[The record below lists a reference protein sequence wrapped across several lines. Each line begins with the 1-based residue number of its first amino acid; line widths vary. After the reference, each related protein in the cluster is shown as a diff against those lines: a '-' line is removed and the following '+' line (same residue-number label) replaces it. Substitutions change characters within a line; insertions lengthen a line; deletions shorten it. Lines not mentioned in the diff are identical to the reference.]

1 MYVCL
6 RRIKHF
12 SIINFFSSRTFF
24 FHASRTFVEQ
34 MHRFKRFIV
43 KFFFVSIV
51 FSSVSNISNSSLDEF
66 FMTINENSSTSW
78 VDLKL
83 CASNENVD
91 VSSKS
96 SNDIELTANDNNNE
110 SIKIWKNIDLFTSTS
125 WSFFTKNLATRS
137 IISFERT
144 NKFKFKM
151 RMISLTMIWMM
162 NFSSDVECI
171 TRCVTTLMIRF
182 TSSFLKYCSIN
193 FFKELKKW

>member
-1 MYVCL
+1 VYVCL